1 MRNGILVAI
10 IATITSTNL
19 IAAEPSAF
27 GAGNLDNPTPYGL
40 TSTENTVHEN
50 QNNLQK
56 VVAKSNSQG
65 SEVDSLRE
73 RIDGLQSIIESLSKK
88 AQSNKSEIN
97 ILNQKNSVESK
108 SSDEFYK
115 RLSDMSHANSE
126 DIAKIK
132 VVISELSKAIDAM
145 NKSQV
150 SKSEFTD
157 LVDEV
162 NKLKGTTS
170 KDSKDKASSKKSENK
185 EKLDNAKS
193 TDKSA
198 NTEKSELESM
208 SNEDVDTKAKE
219 FFDKK
224 NYTKSSEYYSHL
236 VDKNYKP
243 AVSHYMMGEINFKRK
258 NYSEAVAYY
267 KKSSSL
273 YAKASYMPSL
283 LLHTAISMDS
293 TNDKKNA
300 KMFYEG
306 LIAKYP
312 ESNEAKEAKK
322 YLTSLK

>member
-10 IATITSTNL
+10 IATITYTNL
-19 IAAEPSAF
+19 IATEPSAF
-27 GAGNLDNPTPYGL
+27 GAGNLDNPTPYEI
-40 TSTENTVHEN
+40 TSSEKIVSDN

-56 VVAKSNSQG
+56 VVAKNNNQG
-65 SEVDSLRE
+65 SEIDSLRE

-97 ILNQKNSVESK
+97 ILNQKNSAESK

-115 RLSDMSHANSE
+115 RLSDISHANSE

-132 VVISELSKAIDAM
+132 VVISELAKAIEVM

-150 SKSEFTD
+150 SKSELTD
-157 LVDEV
+157 
-162 NKLKGTTS
+162 
-170 KDSKDKASSKKSENK
+170 KDKASSKKSENK
-185 EKLDNAKS
+185 EKTDNAKS
-193 TDKSA
+193 TDKFA

-224 NYTKSSEYYSHL
+224 NYTKSSEYYNHL

-322 YLTSLK
+322 YLTSMK

>member
-40 TSTENTVHEN
+40 TSNENIVHEN

-56 VVAKSNSQG
+56 VVARNNNQS
-65 SEVDSLRE
+65 SEIDSLRE

-97 ILNQKNSVESK
+97 VLNQKNGIESK

-115 RLSDMSHANSE
+115 RLSDMIHTNSE

-132 VVISELSKAIDAM
+132 VVISELTKAIEVM

-150 SKSEFTD
+150 SKSELTD
-157 LVDEV
+157 
-162 NKLKGTTS
+162 
-170 KDSKDKASSKKSENK
+170 KDKASAKKSENK
-185 EKLDNAKS
+185 EKSDNAKS

-198 NTEKSELESM
+198 NTEKSELETM
-208 SNEDVDTKAKE
+208 SNEDIDTKAKE
-219 FFDKK
+219 LFDKK
-224 NYTKSSEYYSHL
+224 NYTKSSEYYNHL

-258 NYSEAVAYY
+258 NYAEAVAYY

-283 LLHTAISMDS
+283 LLHTAISMDN

-300 KMFYEG
+300 KLFYEG

-312 ESNEAKEAKK
+312 ESSEAKEAKK
-322 YLTSLK
+322 NLTSMK

>member
-27 GAGNLDNPTPYGL
+27 GAGNLDNPTPYGV
-40 TSTENTVHEN
+40 TFNEKIASEN

-56 VVAKSNSQG
+56 VVSKNNSQA
-65 SEVDSLRE
+65 SDVDSLRE

-97 ILNQKNSVESK
+97 ILNQKNSVETK

-115 RLSDMSHANSE
+115 RLSDMNHANSE

-162 NKLKGTTS
+162 NRLKGTTS
-170 KDSKDKASSKKSENK
+170 KDKTSLKKSENK
-185 EKLDNAKS
+185 EKSDNDKS
-193 TDKSA
+193 TDKSV
-198 NTEKSELESM
+198 NTEKSDLESM
-208 SNEDVDTKAKE
+208 SNEDIDTKAKE

-243 AVSHYMMGEINFKRK
+243 AVSHYMIGEINFKRK

-283 LLHTAISMDS
+283 LLHTAISMDN

-322 YLTSLK
+322 YLTSMK

>member
-27 GAGNLDNPTPYGL
+27 GAGNSDNPTPYGL
-40 TSTENTVHEN
+40 TSNENIVHEN

-56 VVAKSNSQG
+56 VVARNNNQS
-65 SEVDSLRE
+65 SEIDSLRE

-97 ILNQKNSVESK
+97 VLNQKNGIESK

-115 RLSDMSHANSE
+115 RLSDMNQANSE

-132 VVISELSKAIDAM
+132 VVISELTKAIEVM

-150 SKSEFTD
+150 SKSELTD
-157 LVDEV
+157 
-162 NKLKGTTS
+162 
-170 KDSKDKASSKKSENK
+170 KDKSSAKKSENK
-185 EKLDNAKS
+185 EKSDNAKS
-193 TDKSA
+193 TDKSVNA
-198 NTEKSELESM
+198 EKSELETM
-208 SNEDVDTKAKE
+208 SNEDIDTKAKE

-224 NYTKSSEYYSHL
+224 NYTKSNEYYNHL

-243 AVSHYMMGEINFKRK
+243 AVSHYMIGEINFKRK

-273 YAKASYMPSL
+273 YAKASYMPTL
-283 LLHTAISMDS
+283 LLHTAISMDN

-322 YLTSLK
+322 NLTSMK